1 MPRGLMETKYTN
13 PIESFE
19 IQIAYNNKRHFI
31 PKPRYII
38 GGDCSAA
45 TFYGE
50 IFAKPVESRV
60 WVINDIQISVAII
73 HLWQNATRIA
83 MQIIL

>member
-1 MPRGLMETKYTN
+1 MPRGLMEPKYTN

-19 IQIAYNNKRHFI
+19 TEIAYNNKRHFI

-38 GGDCSAA
+38 GGHCSGAP
-45 TFYGE
+45 FYGK

-60 WVINDIQISVAII
+60 WVINDIQILVAII

-83 MQIIL
+83 MQITL